1 MRHRTLAPYS
11 LRQGIVAGLAI
22 EGVALG
28 ILAAV
33 WVLIGSYPLLLR
45 MAFCPA
51 QPVTQPCII
60 TIKQ

>member
-1 MRHRTLAPYS
+1 MKPRTPAPSS
-11 LRQGIVAGLAI
+11 LRRGIVAGLAI

-51 QPVTQPCII
+51 QPVTQSCTI
-60 TIKQ
+60 TFRK

>member
-1 MRHRTLAPYS
+1 MRQRTPAPSS
-11 LRQGIVAGLAI
+11 LRRGIIAGLAI
-22 EGVALG
+22 EGIALG

-51 QPVTQPCII
+51 QPVTQPCTI
-60 TIKQ
+60 TFRK